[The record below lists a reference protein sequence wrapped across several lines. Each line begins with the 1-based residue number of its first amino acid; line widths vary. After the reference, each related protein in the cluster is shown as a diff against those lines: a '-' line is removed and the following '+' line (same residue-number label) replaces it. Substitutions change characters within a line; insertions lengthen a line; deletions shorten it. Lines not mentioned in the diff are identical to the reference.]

1 MALTEKELA
10 ILEVIRKHPFHSQQD
25 IADELG
31 MSRSA
36 LANSISDLIRRN
48 YLLGRAYIINDEAP
62 VICIGGMNVDRKF
75 YATQTLIQKTSNPV
89 TSSVS
94 IGGVGRNIAENLG
107 RLGENVL
114 MLSRAGDDQDWEMI
128 KSSSQSYINL
138 RQVEVDATE
147 ATSSYTA
154 VIDQDG
160 EMNIAL
166 ANMAVCDTMTVAW
179 LEQYE
184 TLLTRAQVLIVDLNL
199 PQESLAYLIELA
211 REKQIPL
218 FIIPVSAP
226 KMNHLP
232 RQLEGVEWLIVNQD
246 ESEYFFDTTVQTEEE
261 FQTLA
266 QMWLARGVKQVLMTR
281 GAKSMYYAN
290 QDGRSIEIE
299 PKRVPH
305 LVDATGAGDSLSA
318 GILFGWLN
326 QFSTQECL
334 EFGLTNAYHTI
345 LSQDTVRKSLSRH
358 TFLQERKE
366 LFDVKP

>member
-138 RQVEVDATE
+138 RQVEVDAIE

-166 ANMAVCDTMTVAW
+166 ANMAICDTMTVSW

-290 QDGRSIEIE
+290 QVGQSIEIE
-299 PKRVPH
+299 PKRVTH

-318 GILFGWLN
+318 GVLFGWLN

-366 LFDVKP
+366 LFDVKS